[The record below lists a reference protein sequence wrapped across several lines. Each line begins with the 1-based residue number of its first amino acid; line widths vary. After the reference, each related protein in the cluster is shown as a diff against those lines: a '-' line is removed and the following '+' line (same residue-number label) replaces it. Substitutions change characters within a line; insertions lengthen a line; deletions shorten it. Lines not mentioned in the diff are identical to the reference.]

1 MNRQQ
6 TTDNGQQS
14 KVKRLK
20 NIIVNCTLL
29 IVNCSLF
36 IALFSSCDNKQYQP
50 KPRGYFRID
59 FPEKEY
65 VRLDSM
71 DYYSFEYPVYSTITP
86 DRLSPQE
93 KEWINIEYPA
103 HKGTIHISY
112 KTVNDNLDAY
122 LEDSY
127 YMMTKHLSRAMG
139 IRDSAVVNPDRD
151 VYGLVYFLE
160 GEGVA
165 SPMQFYL
172 TDSVNH
178 FMRGSLYF
186 NVKTNNDS
194 LAPVIDFILDD
205 VRHLIETIEWKTI
218 DN

>member
-1 MNRQQ
+1 MNSKQDERQKAKV
-6 TTDNGQQS
+6 QS
-14 KVKRLK
+14 SKFKVQSSVFLVLSSMFF
-20 NIIVNCTLL
+20 ILL
-29 IVNCSLF
+29 
-36 IALFSSCDNKQYQP
+36 SSCDNKHYQP

-65 VRLDSM
+65 RRLDSM
-71 DYYSFEYPVYSTITP
+71 SYYSFEYPVYSTITP
-86 DRLSPQE
+86 DYLSPQE
-93 KEWINIEYPA
+93 KEWINIEYPSY
-103 HKGTIHISY
+103 KGTIHISY
-112 KTVNDNLDAY
+112 KSVNDNLDLY

-127 YMMTKHLSRAMG
+127 YMMTKHISRAMG
-139 IRDSAVVNPDRD
+139 IRDSIIINPDRD

-178 FMRGSLYF
+178 FLRGSLYF

-194 LAPVIDFILDD
+194 LAPVIDFITDD
-205 VRHLIETIEWKTI
+205 VRHLIKTIEWK
-218 DN
+218 